1 MIHVQSTFLAGIS
14 VQPDFNHNPIN
25 QGPADV
31 SNNNSIGTP
40 SNNLLSRKSTNVLE
54 NGPKEKRAT
63 TQVEKS
69 ERNAKKYPVFPLCKK
84 SCSSRC
90 ITNFSS
96 DDRALIN
103 SQFWKLSF
111 TECHQL
117 LAVYL
122 NQKII
127 KKKNKFKK

>member
-1 MIHVQSTFLAGIS
+1 MIHVQSTFLTGIS
-14 VQPDFNHNPIN
+14 VEPDLNHNPIN
-25 QGPADV
+25 QGPADA

-40 SNNLLSRKSTNVLE
+40 SNNLLLRKSTNVLE
-54 NGPKEKRAT
+54 SAPKKKRAR

-69 ERNAKKYPVFPLCKK
+69 AKNAKKYLVLPLCKK

-111 TECHQL
+111 T
-117 LAVYL
+117 
-122 NQKII
+122 
-127 KKKNKFKK
+127 